1 MQSTLQRNQRWYS
14 VPLGWTGEAVGNI
27 QTRLLGLKMNV
38 FEDGFKVTFVPSEE
52 DLENAKEFGKSFA
65 LSF

>member
-1 MQSTLQRNQRWYS
+1 
-14 VPLGWTGEAVGNI
+14 
-27 QTRLLGLKMNV
+27 MNV